1 MTGPQLRAIRHLL
14 GYTQAEMALALGF
27 QGKDRSRS
35 TMICQMEA
43 GTKPIQPTTAKLAL
57 ALQLLNE

>member
-1 MTGPQLRAIRHLL
+1 
-14 GYTQAEMALALGF
+14 LGF